1 MSQQSLEYTCVRD
14 WHSIIK
20 QNDKTAK
27 EAWLHT
33 LPFVLSGGAS
43 QMFLWFIVG
52 RLDAIGNI
60 RRGALEQHPSQWAYV
75 DCALQLVEQS
85 KASVTAKAHG
95 LATSNALCPS

>member
-1 MSQQSLEYTCVRD
+1 MRD
-14 WHSIIK
+14 WHSMIK
-20 QNDKTAK
+20 QSDTTVK
-27 EAWLHT
+27 EAWLET

-52 RLDAIGNI
+52 HLDAITTI
-60 RRGALEQHPSQWAYV
+60 RKDALEQYPSQWAYV

-85 KASVTAKAHG
+85 KASITAKAHG